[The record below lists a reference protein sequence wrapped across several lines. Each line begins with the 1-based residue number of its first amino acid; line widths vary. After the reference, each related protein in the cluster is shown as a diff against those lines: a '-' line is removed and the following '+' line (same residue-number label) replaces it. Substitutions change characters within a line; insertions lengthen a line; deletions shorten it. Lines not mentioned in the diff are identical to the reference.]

1 MIYPQNKL
9 THKSI
14 YTTHLQKSDFKKSFF
29 SFKMKF
35 NFLKSLLLM
44 IITENLDAAPC
55 HIVAPA
61 MEVLRSMFGD
71 RIIKINTHIAQPA
84 DSPDI

>member
-1 MIYPQNKL
+1 MKY
-9 THKSI
+9 
-14 YTTHLQKSDFKKSFF
+14 SF
-29 SFKMKF
+29 
-35 NFLKSLLLM
+35 LLET
-44 IITENLDAAPC
+44 IIIIDKNEHSDAAPC

-71 RIIKINTHIAQPA
+71 RIIKINSHIAQPA